1 MPPKTKAT
9 LAGGPWVAPTRRNS
23 RSFLLLGGARG
34 GLGVVFLADHV
45 GLAAGT
51 LLNFVGLLSHGSDL
65 LSRMFLLL
73 GGKMKERRGS
83 FNLFLG
89 LATLVLCWGVH
100 GATPEEKQREKELEQ
115 KKKLE
120 AKQMAQI
127 RVYREVTDFSGR
139 ASELGTLGV
148 NKATVGRT
156 DPVEMTVQRDAVL
169 DERDVKRATLVEQ
182 RDQSYSIAVEFVQRG
197 SMVLH
202 MNSVAA
208 KGQRLVIAARW
219 SDGTNVFNR
228 WIAAPL
234 QRRALDQGIIVF
246 TPDMSREE
254 SAIFVRGLNNVAI
267 KLKNQAKPAKEK
279 KTPPAA
285 TGSTNAV
292 PGSKTPKPK
301 DSKADAKLKNEF
313 DPFQGQ

>member
-1 MPPKTKAT
+1 
-9 LAGGPWVAPTRRNS
+9 
-23 RSFLLLGGARG
+23 
-34 GLGVVFLADHV
+34 
-45 GLAAGT
+45 
-51 LLNFVGLLSHGSDL
+51 
-65 LSRMFLLL
+65 MFLLL

-89 LATLVLCWGVH
+89 LATLILCWGVH
-100 GATPEEKQREKELEQ
+100 GATPEEKKLAKELEQ

-156 DPVEMTVQRDAVL
+156 DPVEMTVQREAVL

-182 RDQSYSIAVEFVQRG
+182 RDQSFSIAVEFVERG

-234 QRRALDQGIIVF
+234 QRRALDQGVIVF

-254 SAIFVRGLNNVAI
+254 SVVFVRGLNNVAV
-267 KLKNQAKPAKEK
+267 KLENQAKPPKKK
-279 KTPPAA
+279 KTKPAE
-285 TGSTNAV
+285 STNAA
-292 PGSKTPKPK
+292 PGSKTTKPK
-301 DSKADAKLKNEF
+301 DPKADTKLKNDF

>member
-1 MPPKTKAT
+1 
-9 LAGGPWVAPTRRNS
+9 
-23 RSFLLLGGARG
+23 
-34 GLGVVFLADHV
+34 
-45 GLAAGT
+45 
-51 LLNFVGLLSHGSDL
+51 
-65 LSRMFLLL
+65 
-73 GGKMKERRGS
+73 MKEQRGR

-89 LATLVLCWGVH
+89 LAVWILCSGLQA
-100 GATPEEKQREKELEQ
+100 ATPEEKKKEKELEQ
-115 KKKLE
+115 QKKVE

-127 RVYREVTDFSGR
+127 RIYREVTDFSGR

-156 DPVEMTVQRDAVL
+156 DPVELTVQREAVL
-169 DERDVKRATLVEQ
+169 DERDVKRATIVEQ
-182 RDQSYSIAVEFVQRG
+182 RDQAFSIAVEFVQRG

-234 QRRALDQGIIVF
+234 QRRALDQGYIVF

-254 SAIFVRGLNNVAI
+254 SVIFVRGLNNVAI
-267 KLKNQAKPAKEK
+267 KLKNQAKPPKEK
-279 KTPPAA
+279 KSKPADA
-285 TGSTNAV
+285 ASTNAAPV
-292 PGSKTPKPK
+292 SKTVKPK
-301 DSKADAKLKNEF
+301 DPKADTKLKKEF

>member
-1 MPPKTKAT
+1 
-9 LAGGPWVAPTRRNS
+9 
-23 RSFLLLGGARG
+23 
-34 GLGVVFLADHV
+34 
-45 GLAAGT
+45 
-51 LLNFVGLLSHGSDL
+51 
-65 LSRMFLLL
+65 
-73 GGKMKERRGS
+73 MKERRGA

-89 LATLVLCWGVH
+89 MVTLALCWQATA
-100 GATPEEKQREKELEQ
+100 ATPEEKKREKELEHQ
-115 KKKLE
+115 KKVE

-127 RVYREVTDFSGR
+127 RIYREVTDFSGR

-148 NKATVGRT
+148 NKATIGRT
-156 DPVEMTVQRDAVL
+156 DPVELTVQREAVL

-182 RDQSYSIAVEFVQRG
+182 RDQAFGIAVEFVQRG

-234 QRRALDQGIIVF
+234 MRRALDQGYIVF

-254 SAIFVRGLNNVAI
+254 SVIFVRGLNNVAI
-267 KLKNQAKPAKEK
+267 KLKNQAKPPKEK
-279 KTPPAA
+279 KTKPADA
-285 TGSTNAV
+285 ASTNAA
-292 PGSKTPKPK
+292 PGSKTAKPK
-301 DSKADAKLKNEF
+301 DPKADTKLKKEF

>member
-1 MPPKTKAT
+1 
-9 LAGGPWVAPTRRNS
+9 
-23 RSFLLLGGARG
+23 
-34 GLGVVFLADHV
+34 
-45 GLAAGT
+45 
-51 LLNFVGLLSHGSDL
+51 
-65 LSRMFLLL
+65 
-73 GGKMKERRGS
+73 MKDRRGA

-89 LATLVLCWGVH
+89 LSAVLLCGLAF
-100 GATPEEKQREKELEQ
+100 GATPEEKQREKELERQ
-115 KKKLE
+115 KKIE
-120 AKQMAQI
+120 AKQMSQI

-148 NKATVGRT
+148 NKATVGRS
-156 DPVEMTVQRDAVL
+156 DPVEITVQRDAVL
-169 DERDVKRATLVEQ
+169 DERDVKRATLVDQ
-182 RDQSYSIAVEFVQRG
+182 RDQAFAIAVEFVQRG

-234 QRRALDQGIIVF
+234 MRRALDQGYIVF

-254 SAIFVRGLNNVAI
+254 SVIFVRGLNNVAI
-267 KLKNQAKPAKEK
+267 KLKNQAKPPKEK
-279 KTPPAA
+279 KTKPADA
-285 TGSTNAV
+285 ASTNAA
-292 PGSKTPKPK
+292 PGSKTTKPK
-301 DSKADAKLKNEF
+301 DPKADTKLKKDF

>member
-1 MPPKTKAT
+1 
-9 LAGGPWVAPTRRNS
+9 
-23 RSFLLLGGARG
+23 
-34 GLGVVFLADHV
+34 
-45 GLAAGT
+45 
-51 LLNFVGLLSHGSDL
+51 
-65 LSRMFLLL
+65 MFLLL

-100 GATPEEKQREKELEQ
+100 GATPEEMQREKELEP

-234 QRRALDQGIIVF
+234 QRRALDQGVIVF
-246 TPDMSREE
+246 TPDMSHEE
-254 SAIFVRGLNNVAI
+254 SVIFVRGLNNVAI
-267 KLKNQAKPAKEK
+267 KLKNQAKPPKEK
-279 KTPPAA
+279 KSKPAA
-285 TGSTNAV
+285 TGSTNAA
-292 PGSKTPKPK
+292 PSSKTAKPK
-301 DSKADAKLKNEF
+301 DPKADTKLKNEF

>member
-1 MPPKTKAT
+1 
-9 LAGGPWVAPTRRNS
+9 
-23 RSFLLLGGARG
+23 
-34 GLGVVFLADHV
+34 
-45 GLAAGT
+45 
-51 LLNFVGLLSHGSDL
+51 
-65 LSRMFLLL
+65 MFLLL
-73 GGKMKERRGS
+73 GGKMKERRSS
-83 FNLFLG
+83 FNLFLS
-89 LATLVLCWGVH
+89 LAALILCWGVH
-100 GATPEEKQREKELEQ
+100 GATPEEKKLEKDLEQ

-127 RVYREVTDFSGR
+127 RIYREVIEFSGR

-148 NKATVGRT
+148 NKATVGRS
-156 DPVEMTVQRDAVL
+156 DPVEMTVQREAVL

-182 RDQSYSIAVEFVQRG
+182 RDQSFSIAVDFVQRG

-219 SDGTNVFNR
+219 SNGTNVFNR

-234 QRRALDQGIIVF
+234 MRRALDQGVIVF

-254 SAIFVRGLNNVAI
+254 SVLFVRGLNNVAV
-267 KLKNQAKPAKEK
+267 KLKNQTKPPKEK
-279 KTPPAA
+279 KTKPADSN
-285 TGSTNAV
+285 STNAA
-292 PGSKTPKPK
+292 PGSKTAKPK
-301 DSKADAKLKNEF
+301 APKADTKLKNEF